1 MEHRI
6 SAEDDAKIRVASGGL
21 GLKDL
26 AHQLVE
32 SLSPDLNI
40 PPFEKGGQGGFAPDQ
55 QARITA
61 AKPLC
66 DHALR
71 QLILDIKAKNELTI
85 DHVSQDQV
93 IEAGFSQAA
102 RDRARGLVQSFEQFI
117 ADHKDEITALQILY
131 AKPYKQRLTF
141 EAVKELADA
150 IEKPP
155 YLWNESQLWQ
165 AYAALEASK
174 VKGASG
180 RRILTDLVSLVRFAI
195 HQDNELVPFPERVN
209 ANFKAWLATQ
219 QTLAVVPPF
228 EKGGIGGISQP
239 SAAPRFTPEQMKW
252 LEMIRDHIAANLG
265 IEPDDFE
272 YAPFS
277 QEGGLGKIHQLFGD
291 KLPEMLAS
299 LNDALAA

>member
-1 MEHRI
+1 
-6 SAEDDAKIRVASGGL
+6 
-21 GLKDL
+21 
-26 AHQLVE
+26 LV
-32 SLSPDLNI
+32 L
-40 PPFEKGGQGGFAPDQ
+40 
-55 QARITA
+55 
-61 AKPLC
+61 
-66 DHALR
+66 
-71 QLILDIKAKNELTI
+71 
-85 DHVSQDQV
+85 
-93 IEAGFSQAA
+93 EAGFSQAA
-102 RDRARGLVQSFEQFI
+102 RDRAKGIVQSFEQFI

-131 AKPYKQRLTF
+131 SKPYKQRLTF

-174 VKGASG
+174 VKGASS

-219 QTLAVVPPF
+219 KTAVRPEPVEGHRPTT
-228 EKGGIGGISQP
+228 
-239 SAAPRFTPEQMKW
+239 RFNAEQLKW

-272 YAPFS
+272 YAPFA
-277 QEGGLGKIHQLFGD
+277 QEGGLGRVYQLFGD
-291 KLPEMLAS
+291 ELNS
-299 LNDALAA
+299 LIEQLNESLAA